1 MWVHVES
8 VHANEQTYRV
18 ELVQIVVSGG
28 AGGVGGSRRGRGAAA
43 GGWRGALEASVG
55 PATTAAARPRHVGQT
70 AAADARFDL
79 DRALLRRLLLLLDQP
94 GNTTKQD
101 TRR

>member
-43 GGWRGALEASVG
+43 GGWRGALEAAVG
-55 PATTAAARPRHVGQT
+55 PATTAAARPRYVGET

-79 DRALLRRLLLLLDQP
+79 DRPLLRRLFLLLDQP

>member
-1 MWVHVES
+1 M
-8 VHANEQTYRV
+8 HANEQTYRV
-18 ELVQIVVSGG
+18 ELVQIVVGG
-28 AGGVGGSRRGRGAAA
+28 GVGGVGGSRRGRGAAA
-43 GGWRGALEASVG
+43 GGWRGALEAAVG
-55 PATTAAARPRHVGQT
+55 PATTTAAARPRHVGET
-70 AAADARFDL
+70 AAADARLDL